1 MFNKMLA
8 RVLRFA
14 ASRCSALAASLA
26 PIPIVVPEVI
36 ETPHDLW
43 LKADGDKTLRLAYP
57 LSPNSIVLDVG
68 GFEGQWASDIFSRYL
83 CTVHIFEPV
92 PVYAAAITDRFA
104 QNVRIHLHPV
114 GLADRDG
121 EVEFSIAGDASS
133 VVVVGLESV
142 TARVVAFDEWCTKNR
157 VGEIALMKINIE
169 GGEYLLLEHLIES
182 GLICRIQ
189 NLQVQF
195 HDFFPDAER
204 RMSTIQQRL
213 AATHEPTY
221 QYKFV
226 WENWMR
232 KDRNA

>member
-8 RVLRFA
+8 RVLRSA
-14 ASRCSALAASLA
+14 AFRCSELADGLS
-26 PIPIVVPEVI
+26 PVPIVVPEVI

-57 LSPNSIVLDVG
+57 LSSDSIVLDVG

-92 PVYAAAITDRFA
+92 PAYAAAITERFT
-104 QNVRIHLHPV
+104 QNDRIHLHPV

-121 EVEFSIAGDASS
+121 EIEFSIAGDASS
-133 VVVVGLESV
+133 AVVGGIESV
-142 TARVVAFDEWCTKNR
+142 KARVVAFDDWCTKNG

-169 GGEYLLLEHLIES
+169 GGEYPLLDHLIES
-182 GLICRIQ
+182 GLICRVRDI
-189 NLQVQF
+189 QVQF

-204 RMSTIQQRL
+204 RMSAIQQRL
-213 AATHEPTY
+213 AETHEPTY

-226 WENWMR
+226 WENWTR
-232 KDRNA
+232 KDGNT